1 MSLFDQ
7 IGVEGVRLLSCW
19 VHIDAKR
26 KSLCNFIA
34 QARERFQQN
43 AAVVQYWLS
52 MNCSSSS
59 LLLLNEKTPY
69 TSQ

>member
-1 MSLFDQ
+1 M
-7 IGVEGVRLLSCW
+7 
-19 VHIDAKR
+19 DAKR

-34 QARERFQQN
+34 QARERFQKD
-43 AAVVQYWLS
+43 AAFLQYWLS

-59 LLLLNEKTPY
+59 LLLLKENTPY